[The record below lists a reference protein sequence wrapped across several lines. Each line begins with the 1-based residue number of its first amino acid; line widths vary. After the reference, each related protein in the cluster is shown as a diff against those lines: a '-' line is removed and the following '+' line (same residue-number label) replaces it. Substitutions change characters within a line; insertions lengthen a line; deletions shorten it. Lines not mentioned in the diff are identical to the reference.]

1 MADCAS
7 SSVPIYPEQNR
18 SISTSMMGMGLGL
31 GFGFGA
37 GHCVPNGTVAS
48 AKLSSFVPPRRR
60 FRPVA
65 VRAASTPQSQI
76 VDVKRLKG
84 IRMRPRTPEDDEKKV
99 RVAFG
104 FTHHRSTIAP
114 PSLHHR
120 SIIAP
125 PSLLQVPP
133 SVEYLV
139 EYVSTVSSHVALAD
153 AHTVPPLC
161 LCATGGLTKVQ
172 THGRACAMS
181 QIICC
186 AISRRN
192 GGRP

>member
-1 MADCAS
+1 
-7 SSVPIYPEQNR
+7 
-18 SISTSMMGMGLGL
+18 MGLGF

-48 AKLSSFVPPRRR
+48 AKLSPFVPPRRR

-104 FTHHRSTIAP
+104 SIPFTHHRSTIDPPSLHHRSTIAP
-114 PSLHHR
+114 SSLHHR